1 MADDGRNKKAKQRGV
16 PVCGIGASAGGLEAL
31 QKLFGVLPND
41 LGLAYVVIVHL
52 APDRK
57 SDLPAIIGRWT
68 QMPVTQ
74 VGDHDRATLEG
85 NHVYV
90 IAPDRR
96 LEITDTSVG
105 AASFEQVRGQRAAID
120 LFFRSLASARG
131 DGFAIILSGSGSDGA
146 LGARAVKESG
156 GVVLVQDPQEAAHSD
171 MPQAVIATGV
181 ADVVLPVK
189 ELVARLADLART
201 KDSVNSLAN
210 AEESQ
215 RFDEREERALRGI
228 FDLLRRRT
236 GHDFSKYKRNTVL
249 RRLARRMQLSHQLT
263 IEDYLHFLRRD
274 AGEVGSLFDDL
285 LISVTSFFRDADA
298 WDALQAQV
306 IVPLVDRTAVEEQL
320 RVWVPAC
327 ATGEEA
333 YTLAILFH
341 EVFERLGVQRDLVI
355 FASDVDEPA
364 LAVAREGLY
373 PRAIAADVTEL
384 RLDRYFRLEGD
395 HYRVAS
401 TIRDHVV
408 FAAHNLLRDPPF
420 SRLHLV
426 SCRNLLIYLDR
437 ELQQAMAVFRYA
449 CRDEAFLFLGASEV
463 ADAEMFQDVDKKH
476 RIFVIRPRTDGNRT
490 PLPDVLATQTGP
502 MVRREALTPMRSNLA
517 EIHIAALEEAAPPT
531 VVIDERWNVLHLSP
545 SASRFFQ
552 QSGGPLAQRITDL
565 IRPELRDDLHALL
578 HRAAESRGPQ
588 LSAFIAVTFNGAPHR
603 VAMLIQQPRSADGI
617 AAHALVTFLDAGE
630 ATEQP
635 PVDQEPMTE
644 EVRSLREK
652 LRQAE
657 QRIENMRDDYYLTN
671 EDLRAANEELQ
682 SLNEEYRSTTEELET
697 SKEELQSI
705 NEELQTVNQELKQK
719 LEEVSR
725 ANSDLENLMAANDVA
740 TLFLDRQ
747 CRISRFTPRLG
758 EIFNVKARD
767 RERPISDITHML
779 DYAALE
785 SDARRILAGSKPFQH
800 EVPSRD
806 GRVFVAR
813 LNPYRQIGKDE
824 IDGVVITFIDVTEI
838 KATEAALRDSERRLE
853 AELDVMRKLHRM
865 TMAMATAPTPEHA
878 LSESLNTAIGLLGA
892 QFGSVQVFD
901 ADSHKLKIMAQ
912 RGFQPEFLKS
922 FDSIGSEDNSSCG
935 RALRSHA
942 SVLIEDV
949 AADPDYAP
957 YHAAAAVAGYRAV
970 QSEPLLG
977 KDGKLVG
984 VLSVH
989 FREVHRFTDRDRQIG
1004 ALIAQQAA
1012 DLVMAHRTAA
1022 LEASEREL
1030 SIRAAEL
1037 VEYDRNKDRF
1047 LAALGHEL
1055 RNPMAA
1061 IQYSLE
1067 RLSPND
1073 EPSKTVTALIR
1084 RQAQQMARL
1093 INDLLDYTRI
1103 NRGTLRVVR
1112 TAVNLNQTVLAAV
1125 EAVRERARSKGLRVE
1140 AILPDSPVL
1149 VHADSERLTQI
1160 LDNLLN
1166 NALAFTERG
1175 GITVSVECSG
1185 ALTRITVRDTGV
1197 GVDPARATALFEP
1210 FSVADLAARGD
1221 GVGLGLSLDKRL
1233 VEMHEGTVAFHSE
1246 GRGRGSEVTFTIP
1259 LARGEIAAAPTAHP
1273 DLPSPRRVLVV
1284 DDQHDVAEMFG
1295 RLLEG
1300 MGQDVRVAYGGEAA
1314 LAVARAYRP
1323 HVAFVDL
1330 AMPGMDGEELAR
1342 RLREEFAPEQ
1352 LALIATSGYPRNEA
1366 SDGAK
1371 LFERHL
1377 LKPVAPEKLIALLN
1391 SLPSVIPPK

>member
-1221 GVGLGLSLDKRL
+1221 GVGLGLSLVKRL